1 MNRKNTIVAGFL
13 AASAVFFGIAYAQQG
28 PGGSGCAY
36 DGKPGMMR
44 GSMQQGG
51 MMDPGARV
59 EQRLTRLKSELKLT
73 AEQEPLWQAF
83 ADKSKAEAA
92 KGAQAMRE
100 RIKDD
105 KQISAP
111 ERMAQMQGIMKER
124 VAAMES
130 VGESFNRLYAALT
143 PEQKAAADKQ
153 FSAAGRHQ
161 HGPGRGGPRGAGQ
174 GAPAAAEPRK
184 G

>member
-13 AASAVFFGIAYAQQG
+13 AASAVFFGIAYAQG
-28 PGGSGCAY
+28 PGCAG

-44 GSMQQGG
+44 SAMQGG

-59 EQRLTRLKSELKLT
+59 DQRLTRFKSELKLT

-83 ADKSKAEAA
+83 AEKSKAEAG
-92 KGAQAMRE
+92 KGMQAMRE
-100 RIKDD
+100 RMKDD
-105 KQISAP
+105 KPMSAP
-111 ERMAQMQGIMKER
+111 ERMAQMQSAMKDR

-130 VGESFNRLYAALT
+130 VNESFNRLYAALT
-143 PEQKAAADKQ
+143 PEQKVAADKQ
-153 FSAAGRHQ
+153 FSAAGRH
-161 HGPGRGGPRGAGQ
+161 GPGRGAPRSGQ
-174 GAPAAAEPRK
+174 AAAEPRK